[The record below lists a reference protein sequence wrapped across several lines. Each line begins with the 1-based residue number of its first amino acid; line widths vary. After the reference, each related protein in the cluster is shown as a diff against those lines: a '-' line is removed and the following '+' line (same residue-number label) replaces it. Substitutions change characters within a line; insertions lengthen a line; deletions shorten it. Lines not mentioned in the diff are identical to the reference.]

1 MVGTGFYGFTWSK
14 PDMLDFRQYNITE
27 DQMQEIREAFDLFDV
42 DGSGHVDVREL
53 KISMRALGFD
63 VKKSEVR
70 SMVANIG
77 KDPNDV
83 INFDEFCQILS
94 VKMATRDNREE
105 IMKVRGDASF
115 TFLRTLMHT
124 TASTGF

>member
-1 MVGTGFYGFTWSK
+1 
-14 PDMLDFRQYNITE
+14 
-27 DQMQEIREAFDLFDV
+27 MQEISEAFELFDV

-70 SMVANIG
+70 SMIANIG

-83 INFDEFCQILS
+83 ISFDEFCQILS

-105 IMKVRGDASF
+105 IMKVRDIS
-115 TFLRTLMHT
+115 
-124 TASTGF
+124 